1 MKIHHLLGAPSLILT
16 NEENQFV
23 DSHKEEIPI
32 RTLYDRE
39 EVIARNLVRKGV
51 YEISNDSHSLILKKH
66 ANNRKTPI

>member
-1 MKIHHLLGAPSLILT
+1 MKIHHLLGAPSIILT

-23 DSHKEEIPI
+23 TSHQEEIPI
-32 RTLYDRE
+32 RSLYDRE

-51 YEISNDSHSLILKKH
+51 YEISNDSHNLILKKN